1 MVQQKVFIAAVIACL
16 AVLAPTTVVFAHHSA
31 SSQYDVE
38 KVISF
43 KGVLT
48 RVEWVN
54 PHAHMTFDVTGKD
67 GKTTPWVIEF
77 FGVSGLHKM
86 GLANKGVLKVG
97 DTYTLEVSPARDG
110 RPAGLIQSMKFPD
123 GRVYGTASVPP
134 ELR

>member
-1 MVQQKVFIAAVIACL
+1 MRKQVLIAVLAGCLACL
-16 AVLAPTTVVFAHHSA
+16 ASSGTAYAHHSA

-38 KVISF
+38 KVMSF

-77 FGVSGLHKM
+77 FGVSGLHRM
-86 GLANKGVLKVG
+86 GLANKGVLKIG
-97 DTYTLEVSPARDG
+97 DTYSLEVSPARDG
-110 RPAGLIQSMKFPD
+110 RPAGIIQSLKFPD
-123 GRVYGTASVPP
+123 GRVYSTASVPP

>member
-1 MVQQKVFIAAVIACL
+1 MVNRKVL
-16 AVLAPTTVVFAHHSA
+16 MMVLAGCFVSVASVGTVFAHHSA

-48 RVEWVN
+48 RIEWVN
-54 PHAHMTFDVTGKD
+54 PHAHMTFDVTGKN
-67 GKTTPWVIEF
+67 GKTTPWTIEF

-86 GLANKGVLKVG
+86 GLANKGVLKIG
-97 DTYTLEVSPARDG
+97 EMYSLDVSPARDG
-110 RPAGLIQSMKFPD
+110 RPAGLIQTMKFPD